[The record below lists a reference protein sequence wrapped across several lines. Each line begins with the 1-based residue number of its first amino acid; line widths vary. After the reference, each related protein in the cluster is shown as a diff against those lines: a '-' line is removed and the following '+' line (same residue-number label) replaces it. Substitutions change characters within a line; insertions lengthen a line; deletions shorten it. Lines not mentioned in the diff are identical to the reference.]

1 MHSETE
7 SQQSIRRGILLIVA
21 GLMIIPSIDAIA
33 KHLSGSVP
41 VLQITW
47 SRFLFQ
53 SLLMSLLLVP
63 FHGLGALQ
71 SIQPGIHLIRGVLLA
86 IATLIFFAS
95 LQYLPLADAIAIFFI
110 QPLILTLFS
119 SWFLGET
126 VGWHRKA
133 AVFTGFL
140 GALIV
145 IQPGGSNFTAATLM
159 PVATAVFFAA
169 YMTLTRATAGKEKAE
184 TAQFAAG
191 LGAFLVLSVVIALG
205 MLFDISALKIVQPTI
220 IHWGWLLLLGII
232 AAGCHLLVVK
242 ATELAPASVLAPF
255 AYTEFVGATFLG
267 WLFFDDIPTS
277 TTWAGTALI
286 VASGLYVFVRETR
299 QNSEQM
305 PSPH

>member
-1 MHSETE
+1 
-7 SQQSIRRGILLIVA
+7 
-21 GLMIIPSIDAIA
+21 
-33 KHLSGSVP
+33 
-41 VLQITW
+41 
-47 SRFLFQ
+47 
-53 SLLMSLLLVP
+53 
-63 FHGLGALQ
+63 
-71 SIQPGIHLIRGVLLA
+71 
-86 IATLIFFAS
+86 
-95 LQYLPLADAIAIFFI
+95 
-110 QPLILTLFS
+110 
-119 SWFLGET
+119 
-126 VGWHRKA
+126 
-133 AVFTGFL
+133 
-140 GALIV
+140 
-145 IQPGGSNFTAATLM
+145 LM

-169 YMTLTRATAGKEKAE
+169 YMTLTRATAGRGKAE